1 MTLIEALSLASL
13 FVSISVV
20 MFLLVRDYS
29 KKSIEVKEEY
39 RKARNLIKDVLI
51 EVNKRIQE
59 VRKETAQTRI
69 EITETASKLR
79 EIETEVFSLRD
90 YIREGGPAVEA
101 QVERRIQQVEE
112 QMKRIAIEKY
122 ERAPTPPVI
131 SRRYEVRLND
141 TQKNI
146 VRSLEPGPKNYKDIQ
161 VVTGLSREHVSRE
174 LKKLYELGFV
184 NRDTS
189 TRPFVY
195 TLIKETQ
202 EED

>member
-1 MTLIEALSLASL
+1 
-13 FVSISVV
+13 
-20 MFLLVRDYS
+20 MFLLVRNYS

-59 VRKETAQTRI
+59 VKKETAQTRI

-90 YIREGGPAVEA
+90 YIREGGSTVEA
-101 QVERRIQQVEE
+101 QFERRIQQVEE
-112 QMKRIAIEKY
+112 QMKRLTIEKEY